1 MKRVRFNLI
10 VVAIA
15 ALTTAGLSS
24 CKGKTDTDTT
34 NKTADTTSSTTTTA
48 PVEVSSDE
56 ALLSG
61 VKDATKDYP
70 TVTATVEN
78 GVVTLTGT
86 LERSKLQDLMQSI
99 HNLKPRDVKQ
109 QLTLI

>member
-1 MKRVRFNLI
+1 MKKVSFNLI

-15 ALTTAGLSS
+15 ALTTAELSS
-24 CKGKTDTDTT
+24 CKGKTDKDTT
-34 NKTADTTSSTTTTA
+34 NKTADTTSSTTA

-56 ALLSG
+56 ALRSG

-99 HNLKPRDVKQ
+99 NSLNPKKVNQ